1 MKETKEWFA
10 NWFDTDEYHTLYG
23 HRDSKEAEDFVNRI
37 IKKFLL
43 TPCKILDA

>member
-10 NWFDTDEYHTLYG
+10 NWFDTNEYHTLYG

-43 TPCKILDA
+43 TSCKI